1 MVQTHVNPPAWLT
14 RSRKGWQRV
23 NGTWNWSAPRANW
36 SVAHPQGETGATHGP
51 KAYTPVKDAAW
62 AAAHPK
68 RQAEADAWAQA
79 HPKLAELGAQKH
91 AEAQAWLHAHP
102 KLRLSD
108 RPPEKAAE
116 AAARVEEANAWAQA
130 HPREA
135 KTWLQSHPKKSLVQ
149 HLDTLDAEDAEA
161 EEEAGEAAAALEA
174 LEEEVGKPA

>member
-23 NGTWNWSAPRANW
+23 NGTWNWSSPRANW
-36 SVAHPQGETGATHGP
+36 SVAHPQGEAGAAHGP

-102 KLRLSD
+102 KLRLAD
-108 RPPEKAAE
+108 RPPEKAAS
-116 AAARVEEANAWAQA
+116 
-130 HPREA
+130 P
-135 KTWLQSHPKKSLVQ
+135 S
-149 HLDTLDAEDAEA
+149 
-161 EEEAGEAAAALEA
+161 
-174 LEEEVGKPA
+174 PAP